1 MVVDQ
6 FNLFAAYVYLLKGL
20 RPYKYDFILFF
31 SNSLVARNSLFKMNK

>member
-20 RPYKYDFILFF
+20 RPYKYDFIFF
-31 SNSLVARNSLFKMNK
+31 PNSLAVRNSLFNKMNK